1 MNENF
6 TSEGRKKGQDETNV
20 MCAKDFFSGLLTTLE
35 ILLAG
40 SVGVLPAAG
49 LVFSKQP
56 VAAAAAAALFLWEGG
71 PEAAGSLLTT

>member
-1 MNENF
+1 M
-6 TSEGRKKGQDETNV
+6 TR
-20 MCAKDFFSGLLTTLE
+20 LE

-56 VAAAAAAALFLWEGG
+56 VAAAAAALFLWEGG
-71 PEAAGSLLTT
+71 PEAAGSLLAT